1 MGLTEIIFIV
11 STLSHFQYQ
20 GFKGVARYMGEP
32 ERPLKFVSFISRLL
46 RLFFSSPL
54 LIILTNYL
62 APFSEGCTLLRLF
75 LEHPCVQY
83 WQFKAPENPHKHTQ
97 IFLGLSLCP
106 CSPSQEGLWSFLQ
119 APGEPRERFKP
130 MHILSHLSSEF
141 KLNIYRAQQDLH

>member
-1 MGLTEIIFIV
+1 MGLAEILFIV

-20 GFKGVARYMGEP
+20 GFKGDARYIGKP
-32 ERPLKFVSFISRLL
+32 ERPLKFVSFISPLL
-46 RLFFSSPL
+46 RFFSSPL

-75 LEHPCVQY
+75 LEHCCV
-83 WQFKAPENPHKHTQ
+83 QFKAPENSHKHTQ

-106 CSPSQEGLWSFLQ
+106 CSHSQRVSGLFLQ
-119 APGEPRERFKP
+119 ALGEPHERFKP

-141 KLNIYRAQQDLH
+141 KVNIYRAQQDLH

>member
-1 MGLTEIIFIV
+1 MGLAEILFIL

-20 GFKGVARYMGEP
+20 GFKGDARYMGEP

-46 RLFFSSPL
+46 RLFFPSPL

-83 WQFKAPENPHKHTQ
+83 WQFKAPENPHKHRD
-97 IFLGLSLCP
+97 FPGAFALSLQP
-106 CSPSQEGLWSFLQ
+106 FTEGLGSFLQ

-130 MHILSHLSSEF
+130 MHMFSRLSSEF